1 MHYFSFSTTSLV
13 AVLAASVLTTAAP
26 LHRARN
32 NNSNSSTNSNN
43 NNNNLAQFAVACSTV
58 GVAGNLTFQAI
69 SLLKKVQTND
79 QNVVA
84 QLGAINSTLN
94 TAFNS
99 GETARPVCEAPDPNN
114 LASQF
119 ATACDAINVAGTL
132 TGTTISLLNQIQ
144 TNDQNVASQLEVLKA
159 TMNGVNTAGQ
169 VANSAC
175 VGVNTNVSDNTNN
188 NANGNN
194 NASNNSSNSNSNN
207 ATSSSNNNNANN
219 NSNISSNTA
228 KSSSSSSSTASKA
241 TETQSSSA
249 AQNKQSN

>member
-1 MHYFSFSTTSLV
+1 MHYLSFSTTSLV

-26 LHRARN
+26 LHRARAN
-32 NNSNSSTNSNN
+32 NNSNSDTNSN

-69 SLLKKVQTND
+69 SLLQKVQTND

-144 TNDQNVASQLEVLKA
+144 TNDQNVASQVEA

-175 VGVNTNVSDNTNN
+175 VGVNTNVSDNTNANRRGAKN

-194 NASNNSSNSNSNN
+194 NASNTSSNVSLLGSIYARRSNH
-207 ATSSSNNNNANN
+207 ARRAIPTTTRTAAASSP
-219 NSNISSNTA
+219 
-228 KSSSSSSSTASKA
+228 
-241 TETQSSSA
+241 A
-249 AQNKQSN
+249 AQNKH